1 MDINFIAITEGGA
14 AKAAMLTQK
23 IGGVWHGLAGR
34 CGGLEPHVTFTDT
47 MGYIRDLYLAGKPIA
62 GFCAAGIL
70 IRAVSGHLHDKFDE
84 PPLIAISDDGRN
96 VIPLLGGHHGG
107 NSGATAIADIFGA
120 TAAITTAGDGR
131 FGLALDEPPTI
142 FAIADPA
149 AAKKIMARLLTGGAV
164 KITDYLPPALSHISA
179 QWREWI
185 KPIADISNEAAAVDC
200 VKIALSIAPQPQED
214 LVFCPKILTLGL
226 GAARHCPSDEMHAII
241 AKGCSDAGVHAAAI
255 RGVYSVDVKAD
266 ETAIHDASKALG
278 HVPQFFTAQRLEA
291 MTPHLLNPSDVVFAE
306 VGCHGVAEAAALA
319 AASKGGRL
327 IQPKIKTSNATMAIA
342 MDSDAAFRPDDCQKQ
357 GRVMLIGIGPGQAIW
372 RTPEATR
379 MIAEA
384 DELVGY
390 GLYIDLLGALGA
402 GKIRRDFALGEEEKR
417 CRYAITEAAKGK
429 DIAIICS
436 GDAGIYAM
444 GALVYELLASD
455 DEKARPESR
464 PESRITIETAPGISA
479 MQAAAA
485 RSGAILGHD
494 FCAISLSDLLTPWAQ
509 IERRITAAA
518 EADFVIAF
526 YNPVS
531 KKRRQGLL
539 IARDILLAHRPD
551 DTPVILASNLGRA
564 DENIRIIT
572 LGELSPDNVDMLTTV
587 MVGATTT
594 KRTKQGVFTPRGY
607 SKKMNQNE
615 GKT

>member
-1 MDINFIAITEGGA
+1 MDINFIAITSEGA
-14 AKAAMLTQK
+14 AKAVMLTEK
-23 IGGVWHGLAGR
+23 IGGVWHGLADR
-34 CGGLEPHVTFTDT
+34 CGTHKPDVTFTNTADH
-47 MGYIRDLYLAGKPIA
+47 IRDLYLAGKPIA

-84 PPLIAISDDGRN
+84 PPLIAISDDGKN
-96 VIPLLGGHHGG
+96 IIPLLGGHHGG
-107 NSGATAIADIFGA
+107 NKWAKAIADMFGA

-131 FGLALDEPPTI
+131 FGIALDEPPAI
-142 FAIADPA
+142 FAVVDPA
-149 AAKKIMARLLTGGAV
+149 AAKKIMARLLAGAGAMLS
-164 KITDYLPPALSHISA
+164 DNLPPALSHISE
-179 QWREWI
+179 QWHQWI
-185 KPIADISNEAAAVDC
+185 KPIADSSNESAAVDR
-200 VKIALSIAPQPQED
+200 VKITLSLAPEPQAD

-226 GAARHCPSDEMHAII
+226 GAARHCPSDEMQEII
-241 AKGCSDAGVHAAAI
+241 AKGCRASGVHPAAI
-255 RGVYSVDVKAD
+255 RGIYSVDVKAD

-278 HVPQFFTAQRLEA
+278 LTPQFFTAQRLEA
-291 MTPHLLNPSDVVFAE
+291 MTPHLLNPSEVVFAE

-319 AASKGGRL
+319 ATSKDGRL

-390 GLYIDLLGALGA
+390 GFYIDLLGALA
-402 GKIRRDFALGEEEKR
+402 TGKVRRDFALGEEEKR

-429 DIAIICS
+429 AVAIICS

-455 DEKARPESR
+455 DEKGR
-464 PESRITIETAPGISA
+464 PESRIAIETAPGISA

-509 IERRITAAA
+509 IERRITGAA

-539 IARDILLAHRPD
+539 IAREILLAHRAD

-564 DENIRIIT
+564 DENIRTLT

-607 SKKMNQNE
+607 SKKMNQNKDE
-615 GKT
+615 T